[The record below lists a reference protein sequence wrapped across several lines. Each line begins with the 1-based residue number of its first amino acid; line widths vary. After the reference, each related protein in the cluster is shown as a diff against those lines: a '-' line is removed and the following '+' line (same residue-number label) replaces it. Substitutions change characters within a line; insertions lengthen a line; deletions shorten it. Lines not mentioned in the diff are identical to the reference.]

1 MDTHRTR
8 PLGKAAIALMLIC
21 LAAVALRGV
30 VPVLADGVAAADLIE
45 INGDTATVTVSL
57 YKDANHNTAL
67 GSGAVL
73 STNTFYGEFGAVFKA
88 ESKPTVDQYT
98 AVYTF
103 PDAIDV
109 TDNTGGDLLSGTGNA
124 ATKAGTWRIEKNK
137 LFFIFDTEWLQQY
150 PSDVYVA
157 ADFSFTLANQK
168 TGSGNSTKVDFPGA
182 GEIGIVTK
190 DGDVTGTKEGKFSQD
205 ASGVAKVAWTVKL
218 KVESYAT
225 NVVVN
230 DTLGNN
236 FSFVADSFKLDGNQL
251 EPQPKVDGQKAE
263 VNLGNLSQ
271 GEHVLTYET
280 LLKSDVSAKNAEY
293 INKQDDS
300 KNTAGWT
307 WGGSDD
313 RRTGSVTAAPGDFRY
328 DMISKSDGSGS
339 QSDITWTVTLNQ
351 GQLKVDMSGY
361 KFTDQLDDKQSYTG
375 SYTVYKGASGSDVLA
390 PPGKLDSSQN
400 TFTYT
405 FPTDLA
411 DKYET
416 YRIVYH
422 TKMNN
427 TDSYDTVRNTAK
439 ADGSV
444 SGSDEGTFSPQ
455 LVGNP
460 ITKKLVSAKDAAT
473 TGRATW
479 ETRVALKA
487 IVNAVNPGKVTVY
500 DTFQSAWKQNIG
512 ADADSIVITIGST
525 ELVRDTD
532 WKLTNNQQGVSN
544 KRNFDL
550 DIIVT
555 EKVKNALKN
564 EDYAVI
570 RYDTKSDA
578 LSGWYSNFASVSADG
593 MNLQRQYTDPIVY
606 VVNQE
611 ATPSVEKPE
620 NEAIVSWD
628 GNFEWNAV
636 DGTSEKG
643 AWIVDWTVY
652 ANRVK
657 TSEGE
662 CYGAG
667 KLGEQPLKIIDK
679 LPDGMVY
686 VSGSA
691 AYSLFQNPYDQ
702 HTSYYDGDKNKTVAD
717 GVKLGDDAVK
727 RSGDTVTFTV
737 PTKALGSYAGYA
749 KLVYRTAVKRGTL
762 DTSTNETKLANSA
775 RAESGDKSF
784 ETGSGTVTIK
794 NNVLQKTG
802 DQVSNSNRIKYTILV
817 NESAVDLKSDSDFL
831 ELVDVMDAQCA
842 LVPSSVEV
850 YQHKDKGWNLLGSD
864 EYTVGAETIK
874 DQSGAACTKMTLSV
888 PDEKYLKVQ
897 YEVVPAGNA
906 GDTVSLTNK
915 ALLTGVCDGE
925 KVHSKNWEIKK
936 ASGTAGGSGYGV
948 TVTKVDKS
956 DIAKKLSGAKFTLYK
971 VDMNTA
977 LTDSVDAAKTVFQE
991 VSTGDSGTA
1000 TFGTADKTME
1010 AYTLYCLKETQ
1021 APQGYNVIDKPVW
1034 IMLKGQSEQQYW
1046 DALAKVEALKQAGA
1060 AVETPTANT
1069 DITVYDAPYSGKATI
1084 SATKVLRGSSLKEG
1098 QFAFVLKDAN
1108 GKVLQTAKNGADGDV
1123 NFTLDY
1129 SKVGTYEY
1137 TICEVVPEGA
1147 ENNVKDHITYDETI
1161 HKVKVVVENGDGK
1174 LDATVTY
1181 GDSESATPP
1190 TFNNKYSTTL
1200 PEAGGA
1206 GLTMTYLAGASL
1218 LCFAA
1223 TWMHA
1228 RRHRDMGRG
1237 DRNE

>member
-1 MDTHRTR
+1 MDTHHNRS
-8 PLGKAAIALMLIC
+8 LGVAATAFVLIC
-21 LAAVALRGV
+21 IAVAVFRGV
-30 VPVLADGVAAADLIE
+30 APVLADSVAAADTIE
-45 INGDTATVTVSL
+45 INDDTATVKVNL
-57 YKDANHNTAL
+57 YKDANHNTPL
-67 GSGAVL
+67 GSNAVL
-73 STNTFYGEFGAVFKA
+73 STDTFYGAFSAVFKA
-88 ESKPTVDQYT
+88 GSNPTTDKFT

-103 PDAIDV
+103 PDTV
-109 TDNTGGDLLSGTGNA
+109 NVKDNSGGDLLSGTGNS

-137 LFFIFDTEWLQQY
+137 LIFTFDADWLQKN
-150 PSDVYVA
+150 PSDVHVA
-157 ADFSFTLANQK
+157 ADFAFTLANQN
-168 TGSGNSTKVDFPGA
+168 TGSGNSAKVDFPGA
-182 GEIGIVTK
+182 GEIEIVTK

-225 NVVVN
+225 NAVLN
-230 DTLGNN
+230 DTLGSN
-236 FSFVADSFKLDGNQL
+236 FTFVADSFKLDGNQL

-328 DMISKSDGSGS
+328 DMVSKSDGTGS
-339 QSDITWTVTLNQ
+339 PSDITWTVKLNQ
-351 GQLKVDMSGY
+351 GELKADMTGY

-375 SYTVYKGASGSDVLA
+375 SYTVYKGASGADVLA
-390 PPGKLDSSQN
+390 SGELDSTKKS
-400 TFTYT
+400 FTYT

-439 ADGSV
+439 VDGSV

-479 ETRVALKA
+479 ETSVALKA
-487 IVNAVNPGKVTVY
+487 IVNAVNPKWVTVY

-512 ADADSIVITIGST
+512 VDADSIVITIGST
-525 ELVRDTD
+525 ELVRNTD

-550 DIIVT
+550 DIIVN

-578 LSGWYSNFASVSADG
+578 LSGWYSNFASVSAEG
-593 MNLQRQYTDPIVY
+593 MNLRRQYTDPIVY
-606 VVNQE
+606 AVNQE

-620 NEAIVSWD
+620 NEAAVSWD

-667 KLGEQPLKIIDK
+667 KLNEQPLTIIDK
-679 LPDGMVY
+679 LPDGMAY

-702 HTSYYDGDKNKTVAD
+702 HTSYYDGEKNKTVAD
-717 GVKLGDDAVK
+717 GVKLGDEAVK
-727 RSGDTVTFTV
+727 CGGDTVTFTV

-762 DTSTNETKLANSA
+762 DTSKNETKLTNSA
-775 RAESGDKSF
+775 HAESGDKNF

-874 DQSGAACTKMTLSV
+874 DESGAACTKMTLSV

-906 GDTVSLTNK
+906 GETVSLTNK
-915 ALLTGVCDGE
+915 ASLTGVWDGE
-925 KVHSKNWEIKK
+925 KVHSKDWVIQK
-936 ASGTAGGSGYGV
+936 ASGSAGGSGYGV

-956 DIAKKLSGAKFTLYK
+956 DIAKKLSGAKFALYK
-971 VDMNTA
+971 VDVDSA
-977 LTDSVDAAKTVFQE
+977 LTSGIDAAKTEFQK
-991 VSTGDSGTA
+991 VTTGDDGTA
-1000 TFGTADKTME
+1000 TFGTADRRMG
-1010 AYTLYCLKETQ
+1010 AYTLYCLEEIQ
-1021 APQGYNVIDKPVW
+1021 APEGYNVIDKPVW
-1034 IMLKGQSEQQYW
+1034 IMLKGQDEQQYQE
-1046 DALAKVEALKQAGA
+1046 ALAKVEALKQAGA

-1084 SATKVLRGSSLKEG
+1084 SATKVLQGSSLKEG

-1108 GKVLQTAKNGADGDV
+1108 GMVLQTAKNDADGGV

-1137 TICEVVPEGA
+1137 AICEFVPEGA
-1147 ENNVKDHITYDETI
+1147 VNNVKDHIAYDATE
-1161 HKVKVVVENGDGK
+1161 HKVAVKVENGNGELK
-1174 LDATVTY
+1174 ATVTY
-1181 GDSESATPP
+1181 DGASSTPP
-1190 TFNNKYSTTL
+1190 TFTNKYSTTL
-1200 PEAGGA
+1200 PAAGGS

-1223 TWMHA
+1223 TWIHA
-1228 RRHRDMGRG
+1228 RRHRDLNRG
-1237 DRNE
+1237 ERRG

>member
-1 MDTHRTR
+1 MDTHRTW
-8 PLGKAAIALMLIC
+8 PLGAAAIALMLIC
-21 LAAVALRGV
+21 LVAAVFRGV
-30 VPVLADGVAAADLIE
+30 APVLADGVAAADLIE
-45 INGDTATVTVSL
+45 INGDTATVTVDL
-57 YKDANHNTAL
+57 YKDSNHNTPL
-67 GSGAVL
+67 GSDAVL
-73 STNTFYGEFGAVFKA
+73 PTDTFYGAFSAVFKA
-88 ESKPTVDQYT
+88 ESKPTADKYT
-98 AVYTF
+98 TVYTF
-103 PDAIDV
+103 PDTV
-109 TDNTGGDLLSGTGNA
+109 NVKDNAGGDLLSGTGSS
-124 ATKAGTWRIEKNK
+124 ATKAGAWRTEKNK
-137 LFFIFDTEWLQQY
+137 LFFIFDTEWLQRY
-150 PSDVYVA
+150 PSDVHVA
-157 ADFSFTLANQK
+157 ADFAFTLTNQN
-168 TGSGNSTKVDFPGA
+168 TGSGNPTKVDFPGA
-182 GEIGIVTK
+182 GEIEIVTK

-205 ASGVAKVAWTVKL
+205 ASGTAKVVWTVKL

-225 NVVVN
+225 NVVLN
-230 DTLGNN
+230 DTLGSN
-236 FSFVADSFKLDGNQL
+236 FSFAAGSFILDGKQL
-251 EPQPKVDGQKAE
+251 DPQPTIDGQN
-263 VNLGNLSQ
+263 VNADLGNLSQ

-300 KNTAGWT
+300 KNTVGWT

-328 DMISKSDGSGS
+328 DMVDKSDGTGS
-339 QSDITWTVTLNQ
+339 PSDITWTVKLNQ
-351 GQLKVDMSGY
+351 GELKSDMSGY
-361 KFTDQLDDKQSYTG
+361 VFTDTLDSKQTYTG
-375 SYTVYKGASGSDVLA
+375 DYEVYKGASGTELLKK
-390 PPGKLDSSQN
+390 GKLDSSKN
-400 TFTYT
+400 SFTYT

-422 TKMNN
+422 TKMND

-439 ADGSV
+439 ADGIV
-444 SGSDEGTFSPQ
+444 SGSDEGAFSPQ

-479 ETRVALKA
+479 ETSVALKA
-487 IVNAVNPGKVTVY
+487 IVNAVNPDKVTVK

-512 ADADSIVITIGST
+512 VDADSIVITIGST

-550 DIIVT
+550 DIIVN

-578 LSGWYSNFASVSADG
+578 LSGWYSNFASGSAAG
-593 MNLQRQYTDPIVY
+593 LNLQRQYTDPIVY

-620 NEAIVSWD
+620 NETTVFWD
-628 GNFEWNAV
+628 GDFDWNAV

-657 TSEGE
+657 TFEDE

-667 KLGEQPLKIIDK
+667 KLNGQPLKIIDK
-679 LPDGMVY
+679 LPDGMAY

-691 AYSLFQNPYDQ
+691 AYSLFQNPYDK
-702 HTSYYDGDKNKTVAD
+702 HTSYYDGDKNETVAD
-717 GVKLGDDAVK
+717 GVKLGDDGVK
-727 RSGDTVTFTV
+727 RDGDTVTFTV
-737 PTKALGSYAGYA
+737 PTKALGNCAGYA

-762 DTSTNETKLANSA
+762 DTSKNEAKLTNSA
-775 RAESGDKSF
+775 RAESGDKIF

-794 NNVLQKTG
+794 NNVLLKTG
-802 DQVSNSNRIKYTILV
+802 SQVANSNRIKYTILV
-817 NESAVDLKSDSDFL
+817 NESALDLKSDSDFL

-842 LVPSSVEV
+842 LVPSSVKV
-850 YQHKDKGWNLLGSD
+850 YQHKGEGWNLLGSD

-874 DQSGAACTKMTLSV
+874 DDSGAACTKMTLSV
-888 PDEKYLKVQ
+888 PDGSHLKVQ
-897 YEVVPAGNA
+897 YEVIPAGNA
-906 GDTVSLTNK
+906 GETVSLTNK
-915 ALLTGVCDGE
+915 ASLTGVWDGE
-925 KVHSKNWEIKK
+925 EVHAKEWEIQK
-936 ASGTAGGSGYGV
+936 ASGSAGGNGYGV

-956 DIAKKLSGAKFTLYK
+956 DIAKKLSGAKFALYK
-971 VDMNTA
+971 VDMNKA
-977 LTDSVDAAKTVFQE
+977 LTAGVDAAKTEFQE
-991 VSTGDSGTA
+991 VLTGDSGIA
-1000 TFGTADKTME
+1000 TFGAADQKME
-1010 AYTLYCLKETQ
+1010 AYTLYCLEEIQ
-1021 APQGYNVIDKPVW
+1021 APEGYNVIDRPVW
-1034 IMLKGQSEQQYW
+1034 IMLKGQNEQQYQE
-1046 DALAKVEALKQAGA
+1046 ALAKVEALKQAGA
-1060 AVETPTANT
+1060 AVEAPTANT

-1084 SATKVLRGSSLKEG
+1084 SATKVLQGSSLKEG
-1098 QFAFVLKDAN
+1098 QFSFVLKDAN

-1137 TICEVVPEGA
+1137 AICEVVPEGA
-1147 ENNVKDHITYDETI
+1147 VNNVKDHIAYDATE
-1161 HKVKVVVENGDGK
+1161 HKVAVKVENGDGQLK
-1174 LDATVTY
+1174 ATVTY
-1181 GDSESATPP
+1181 DGAFSTPP
-1190 TFNNKYSTTL
+1190 TFTNRYSTTL
-1200 PEAGGA
+1200 PAAGGS

-1223 TWMHA
+1223 TWIHA
-1228 RRHRDMGRG
+1228 RRHRDLNRG
-1237 DRNE
+1237 ERRG

>member
-8 PLGKAAIALMLIC
+8 SLGAAAIALMLIC
-21 LAAVALRGV
+21 FAAAALRGV
-30 VPVLADGVAAADLIE
+30 APVLADGVAAANLIE
-45 INGDTATVTVSL
+45 INGDTATVSVSL

-67 GSGAVL
+67 GSDAVL
-73 STNTFYGEFGAVFKA
+73 STDTLYGAFSAVFRA
-88 ESKPTVDQYT
+88 ESKPTVDKYT

-103 PDAIDV
+103 PDTV
-109 TDNTGGDLLSGTGNA
+109 NVKDNAGGDLLSGTGSA
-124 ATKAGTWRIEKNK
+124 AAKAGIWRIEQNK
-137 LFFIFDTEWLQQY
+137 LVFTFDTEWLQQH
-150 PSDVYVA
+150 PSDVHVA
-157 ADFSFTLANQK
+157 ADFAFTLANQN

-182 GEIGIVTK
+182 GEIEIVSK

-205 ASGVAKVAWTVKL
+205 ANGTAKVVWTVKL

-225 NVVVN
+225 NAVLN

-236 FSFVADSFKLDGNQL
+236 FSFVAGSFKLDGKQL
-251 EPQPKVDGQKAE
+251 DPQPTIDGQN
-263 VNLGNLSQ
+263 VNADLGNLSQ

-280 LLKSDVSAKNAEY
+280 LLKLDVSANNAEY
-293 INKQDDS
+293 INKQDGS

-307 WGGSDD
+307 WGDSDD

-328 DMISKSDGSGS
+328 DMVNKSDGTGS
-339 QSDITWTVTLNQ
+339 PSDIAWTVKLNQ
-351 GQLKVDMSGY
+351 GELKADMSGY
-361 KFTDQLDDKQSYTG
+361 VFTDTLDSKQTYTG
-375 SYTVYKGASGSDVLA
+375 DYEVYKGASGTELLEK
-390 PPGKLDSSQN
+390 GKLDSSKKS
-400 TFTYT
+400 FTYT

-422 TKMNN
+422 TKMND

-439 ADGSV
+439 VDGSV
-444 SGSDEGTFSPQ
+444 SGSDEGAFSPQ

-479 ETRVALKA
+479 ETSVALKA
-487 IVNAVNPGKVTVY
+487 IVNAVNPDKVTVK

-512 ADADSIVITIGST
+512 VDADSIVITIGST

-532 WKLTNNQQGVSN
+532 WRLTNNQQGVSN

-550 DIIVT
+550 DIIVN

-593 MNLQRQYTDPIVY
+593 LNLQRQYTDPIVY

-620 NEAIVSWD
+620 NETTVSWN
-628 GNFEWNAV
+628 GNFDWNAV

-657 TSEGE
+657 TSEDE

-667 KLGEQPLKIIDK
+667 KLNGQPLKIIDK
-679 LPDGMVY
+679 LPDGMAY
-686 VSGSA
+686 VPGSA
-691 AYSLFQNPYDQ
+691 AYSLFQNPYDK
-702 HTSYYDGDKNKTVAD
+702 HTNYYDGDKNEIVAD
-717 GVKLGDDAVK
+717 GVELGDDGVK
-727 RSGDTVTFTV
+727 RDDDTVTFTV
-737 PTKALGSYAGYA
+737 PTKALGSCAGYA

-762 DTSTNETKLANSA
+762 DTSKNETKLTNSA
-775 RAESGDKSF
+775 RAESGDKNF

-794 NNVLQKTG
+794 NNVLLKTG
-802 DQVSNSNRIKYTILV
+802 SQVANSNRIKYTILV
-817 NESAVDLKSDSDFL
+817 NESALDLKRDSDFL

-842 LVPSSVEV
+842 LVPSSVKV
-850 YQHKDKGWNLLGSD
+850 YKHKDKGWNLLGSD

-874 DQSGAACTKMTLSV
+874 DDSGAACTKMTLSV
-888 PDEKYLKVQ
+888 PDGSHLKVQ
-897 YEVVPAGNA
+897 YEAIPAGNA
-906 GDTVSLTNK
+906 GETVSLTNK
-915 ALLTGVCDGE
+915 ASLTGVWDGE
-925 KVHSKNWEIKK
+925 EVHSKEWEIQK
-936 ASGTAGGSGYGV
+936 ASGSAGGNGYGV

-956 DIAKKLSGAKFTLYK
+956 DIAKKLSGAKFALYK
-971 VDMNTA
+971 VDMNKA
-977 LTDSVDAAKTVFQE
+977 LTVGVDAAKTVFQE

-1000 TFGTADKTME
+1000 TFGTADQKME
-1010 AYTLYCLKETQ
+1010 AYTLYCLEEIQ
-1021 APQGYNVIDKPVW
+1021 APEGYNVIDRPMW
-1034 IMLKGQSEQQYW
+1034 IMLKGQNEQQYQE
-1046 DALAKVEALKQAGA
+1046 ALAKVEALKRADA
-1060 AVETPTANT
+1060 AVGAPTANT

-1084 SATKVLRGSSLKEG
+1084 SATKVLQGSSLKEG
-1098 QFAFVLKDAN
+1098 QFSFVLKDAN
-1108 GKVLQTAKNGADGDV
+1108 GKVLQTAKNGADGDISF
-1123 NFTLDY
+1123 NLDY
-1129 SKVGTYEY
+1129 SKAGTYEY
-1137 TICEVVPEGA
+1137 TICEAVPEGA
-1147 ENNVKDHITYDETI
+1147 VNNVKDHIAYNATEHRAT
-1161 HKVKVVVENGDGK
+1161 VKVENGDGK
-1174 LDATVTY
+1174 LKVTVTY
-1181 GDSESATPP
+1181 DGVSSTPP
-1190 TFNNKYSTTL
+1190 TFTNTYSTTL
-1200 PEAGGA
+1200 PAAGGP

-1223 TWMHA
+1223 TWIHA
-1228 RRHRDMGRG
+1228 RRQRDMNRG
-1237 DRNE
+1237 ERRG

>member
-1 MDTHRTR
+1 MDTRRTR
-8 PLGKAAIALMLIC
+8 SLGAAAIALMLIC
-21 LAAVALRGV
+21 LAAAALRGV
-30 VPVLADGVAAADLIE
+30 APVLADGVAAANLIE
-45 INGDTATVTVSL
+45 INGDTATVSVNL

-67 GSGAVL
+67 GSDAVL
-73 STNTFYGEFGAVFKA
+73 STDTLYGAFSAVFMA
-88 ESKPTVDQYT
+88 ESRPTADKYT

-103 PDAIDV
+103 PETINV
-109 TDNTGGDLLSGTGNA
+109 KDNYGGDLLNGTGSA

-137 LFFIFDTEWLQQY
+137 LFFTFDTEWLQQH

-157 ADFSFTLANQK
+157 ADFSFELANK
-168 TGSGNSTKVDFPGA
+168 DVGSGNSTKVNFPGT
-182 GEIGIVTK
+182 GEIDIATK
-190 DGDVTGTKEGKFSQD
+190 DGNVTGAKEGKFSQD
-205 ASGVAKVAWTVKL
+205 ENGTAKVTWTVKL
-218 KVESYAT
+218 KVESCAT
-225 NVVVN
+225 NVVLN
-230 DTLGNN
+230 DTLGSN
-236 FSFVADSFKLDGNQL
+236 FSFVAGSFKLDGKQL
-251 EPQPKVDGQKAE
+251 DPQPTIDGQN
-263 VNLGNLSQ
+263 VNADLGNLSQ

-280 LLKSDVSAKNAEY
+280 LLKLDVSANNAEY
-293 INKQDDS
+293 INKQDGS

-307 WGGSDD
+307 WGDSGD

-328 DMISKSDGSGS
+328 DMVNKSDGTGS
-339 QSDITWTVTLNQ
+339 PSDIAWTVKLNQ
-351 GQLKVDMSGY
+351 GELKADMSGY
-361 KFTDQLDDKQSYTG
+361 VFTDTLDSKQTYTG
-375 SYTVYKGASGSDVLA
+375 DYEVYKGASGTELLEK
-390 PPGKLDSSQN
+390 GKLDSSKKS
-400 TFTYT
+400 FTYT

-422 TKMNN
+422 TKMND

-439 ADGSV
+439 VDGSV
-444 SGSDEGTFSPQ
+444 SGSDEGAFSPQ

-479 ETRVALKA
+479 ETSVALKA
-487 IVNAVNPGKVTVY
+487 IVNAVNPDKVTVK

-512 ADADSIVITIGST
+512 VDADSIVITIGST

-532 WKLTNNQQGVSN
+532 WRLTNNQQGVSN

-550 DIIVT
+550 DIIVN

-570 RYDTKSDA
+570 RYDTRSDA

-593 MNLQRQYTDPIVY
+593 LNLQRQYTDPIVY

-620 NEAIVSWD
+620 NETTVSWD
-628 GNFEWNAV
+628 GDFDWNAV

-657 TSEGE
+657 TSEDE

-667 KLGEQPLKIIDK
+667 KLNGQPLKIIDK
-679 LPDGMVY
+679 LPDGMAY
-686 VSGSA
+686 VPGSA
-691 AYSLFQNPYDQ
+691 AYSLFQNPYDK
-702 HTSYYDGDKNKTVAD
+702 HTSYYDGDKNETVAD
-717 GVKLGDDAVK
+717 GVELGDDGVK
-727 RSGDTVTFTV
+727 RDGDTVTFTV
-737 PTKALGSYAGYA
+737 PTKALGSCAGYA

-762 DTSTNETKLANSA
+762 DTSKNETKLTNSA
-775 RAESGDKSF
+775 RAESGDKNF

-794 NNVLQKTG
+794 NNVLLKTG
-802 DQVSNSNRIKYTILV
+802 SQVANSNRIRYTILV

-842 LVPSSVEV
+842 LVPSSVKV
-850 YQHKDKGWNLLGSD
+850 YKHKDKGWNLLGSD

-874 DQSGAACTKMTLSV
+874 DDSGAACTKMTLSV
-888 PDEKYLKVQ
+888 PDGSHLKVQ
-897 YEVVPAGNA
+897 YEVIPAGNA
-906 GDTVSLTNK
+906 GETVSLTNK
-915 ALLTGVCDGE
+915 ASLTGVWDGE
-925 KVHSKNWEIKK
+925 EVHSKEWEIQK
-936 ASGTAGGSGYGV
+936 ASGSAGGSGYGV

-956 DIAKKLSGAKFTLYK
+956 DIEKKLFGATFTLYK
-971 VDMNTA
+971 VDVDTA
-977 LTDSVDAAKTVFQE
+977 LTAGVGAAKTLFQE
-991 VSTGDSGTA
+991 VPTGDSGTA
-1000 TFGTADKTME
+1000 TFGTADKKME
-1010 AYTLYCLKETQ
+1010 AYTLYCLEETQ

-1046 DALAKVEALKQAGA
+1046 DALAKVAELRQKDAT
-1060 AVETPTANT
+1060 VEIPTANT
-1069 DITVYDAPYSGKATI
+1069 DITVYDVPYSGKATI
-1084 SATKVLRGSSLKEG
+1084 SATKVLQGSSLKEG
-1098 QFAFVLKDAN
+1098 QFSFVLKDAN
-1108 GKVLQTAKNGADGDV
+1108 GKVLQTAKNSADGTISF
-1123 NFTLDY
+1123 NLDY

-1137 TICEVVPEGA
+1137 AIREVVPEGA
-1147 ENNVKDHITYDETI
+1147 VKNVKDHIAYDATE
-1161 HKVKVVVENGDGK
+1161 HRVMVKVENGEGELK
-1174 LDATVTY
+1174 ATVTY
-1181 GDSESATPP
+1181 DGVSSTPP
-1190 TFNNKYSTTL
+1190 TFTNKYSTTL
-1200 PEAGGA
+1200 PAAGGS

-1228 RRHRDMGRG
+1228 RRQRDLKRGGRRG
-1237 DRNE
+1237 

>member
-8 PLGKAAIALMLIC
+8 SLGAAAIALMLIC
-21 LAAVALRGV
+21 LAAAALRGV
-30 VPVLADGVAAADLIE
+30 VPVLADGVAAANLIE
-45 INGDTATVTVSL
+45 INGDTATVSVNL

-67 GSGAVL
+67 GSDAVL
-73 STNTFYGEFGAVFKA
+73 STDTLYGAFSAVFMA
-88 ESKPTVDQYT
+88 ESRPTADKYT

-103 PDAIDV
+103 PETINV
-109 TDNTGGDLLSGTGNA
+109 KDNYGGDLLNGTGSA

-137 LFFIFDTEWLQQY
+137 LFFTFDTEWLQQH

-157 ADFSFTLANQK
+157 ADFAFTLANQN

-182 GEIGIVTK
+182 GEIEIVSK

-205 ASGVAKVAWTVKL
+205 ANGTAKVVWRVKL

-225 NVVVN
+225 NAVLN

-236 FSFVADSFKLDGNQL
+236 FSFVAGSFKLDGKQL
-251 EPQPKVDGQKAE
+251 DPQPTIDGQN
-263 VNLGNLSQ
+263 VNADLGNLSQ

-280 LLKSDVSAKNAEY
+280 LLKLDVSANNAEY
-293 INKQDDS
+293 INKQDGS

-307 WGGSDD
+307 WGDSDD

-328 DMISKSDGSGS
+328 DMVNKSDGTGS
-339 QSDITWTVTLNQ
+339 PSDIAWTVKLNQ
-351 GQLKVDMSGY
+351 GELKADMSGY
-361 KFTDQLDDKQSYTG
+361 VFTDTLDSKQTYTG
-375 SYTVYKGASGSDVLA
+375 DYEVYKGASGTELLEK
-390 PPGKLDSSQN
+390 GKLDSSKKS
-400 TFTYT
+400 FTYT

-422 TKMNN
+422 TKMND

-439 ADGSV
+439 VDGSV
-444 SGSDEGTFSPQ
+444 SGSDEGAFSPQ
-455 LVGNP
+455 LVGSP

-479 ETRVALKA
+479 ETSVALKA
-487 IVNAVNPGKVTVY
+487 IVNAVNPDKVTVK

-512 ADADSIVITIGST
+512 VDADSIVITIGST

-550 DIIVT
+550 DIIVN

-570 RYDTKSDA
+570 RYDTRSDA

-593 MNLQRQYTDPIVY
+593 LNLQRQYTDPIVY

-620 NEAIVSWD
+620 NETTVSWD
-628 GNFEWNAV
+628 GNFDWNAV

-657 TSEGE
+657 TSEDE

-667 KLGEQPLKIIDK
+667 KLNGQPLKIIDK
-679 LPDGMVY
+679 LPDGMAY
-686 VSGSA
+686 VPGFA
-691 AYSLFQNPYDQ
+691 VYSLFQNPYDK
-702 HTSYYDGDKNKTVAD
+702 HTNYYDGDKNEIVAD
-717 GVKLGDDAVK
+717 GVELGDDGVRRA
-727 RSGDTVTFTV
+727 GDTVTFTV
-737 PTKALGSYAGYA
+737 PTKALGSCAGYA
-749 KLVYRTAVKRGTL
+749 KLVYRTAVKRSTL
-762 DTSTNETKLANSA
+762 DTSKNETKLTNSA
-775 RAESGDKSF
+775 RAESGDKNF

-794 NNVLQKTG
+794 NNVLLKTG
-802 DQVSNSNRIKYTILV
+802 SQVANSNRIKYTILV
-817 NESAVDLKSDSDFL
+817 NESALDLKNDSDFL

-842 LVPSSVEV
+842 LVPSSVKV
-850 YQHKDKGWNLLGSD
+850 YQHKDEGWNLLGSD

-874 DQSGAACTKMTLSV
+874 DDSGAACTKMTLSV
-888 PDEKYLKVQ
+888 PDGSHLKVQ
-897 YEVVPAGNA
+897 YEVIPAGNA
-906 GDTVSLTNK
+906 GETVSLTNK
-915 ALLTGVCDGE
+915 ASLTGVWDGE
-925 KVHSKNWEIKK
+925 EVHSKEWEIQK
-936 ASGTAGGSGYGV
+936 ASGSAGGNGYGV

-956 DIAKKLSGAKFTLYK
+956 DIAKKLSGAKFVLYK
-971 VDMNTA
+971 VDMNKAITA
-977 LTDSVDAAKTVFQE
+977 GVDAAKTVFQE

-1000 TFGTADKTME
+1000 TFGTADQKME
-1010 AYTLYCLKETQ
+1010 AYTLYCLEEIQ
-1021 APQGYNVIDKPVW
+1021 APEGYNVIDRPMW
-1034 IMLKGQSEQQYW
+1034 IMLKGQNEQQYQE
-1046 DALAKVEALKQAGA
+1046 ALAKVEALKQADA
-1060 AVETPTANT
+1060 AVGAPTANT

-1084 SATKVLRGSSLKEG
+1084 SATKVLQGSSLKEG
-1098 QFAFVLKDAN
+1098 QFSFVLKDAN
-1108 GKVLQTAKNGADGDV
+1108 GKVLQTAKNGADGDISF
-1123 NFTLDY
+1123 NLDY
-1129 SKVGTYEY
+1129 SKAGTYEY
-1137 TICEVVPEGA
+1137 TICEAVPEGA
-1147 ENNVKDHITYDETI
+1147 VNNVKDHIAYDATEHRATA
-1161 HKVKVVVENGDGK
+1161 KVENGDGELK
-1174 LDATVTY
+1174 VTVTY
-1181 GDSESATPP
+1181 DGVSATPP
-1190 TFNNKYSTTL
+1190 TFTNTYSTTL
-1200 PEAGGA
+1200 PAAGGP

-1218 LCFAA
+1218 LCFVA
-1223 TWMHA
+1223 TWIHA
-1228 RRHRDMGRG
+1228 RRQRDMNRG
-1237 DRNE
+1237 ERCG